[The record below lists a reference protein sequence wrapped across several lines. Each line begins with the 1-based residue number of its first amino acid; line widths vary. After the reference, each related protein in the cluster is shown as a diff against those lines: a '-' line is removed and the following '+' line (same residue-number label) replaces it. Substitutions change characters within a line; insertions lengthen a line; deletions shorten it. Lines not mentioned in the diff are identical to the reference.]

1 MIHRTYPD
9 GQRPQTARRDQPVS
23 TAPAHNAPGDVLL
36 SLQRVLLNVHGGHF
50 SDARV
55 RRHERR
61 NALHTLRGLI
71 QLARHAAER
80 PELAAAWPGI
90 PLAGI
95 SELVGRVEDPLVRA
109 HLVGKMLATTERGVR
124 LGISPRSQL
133 PTRPDLA
140 GALITVLGNL
150 VDNAMDAVLDDRGTD
165 PWIEVTVR
173 QESLSDPG
181 PDSGSAGPVELC
193 VADNGPG
200 VAVELRNRI
209 FTRGFSTKPVSSDQ
223 RRGLGLALVKTIAEE
238 HGGSVAVADRAG
250 GGCLFTVRIPAPT
263 ATPTPR
269 GPSASGRRDGD
280 AP

>member
-9 GQRPQTARRDQPVS
+9 GQRPRTARRDQPVS
-23 TAPAHNAPGDVLL
+23 TAPVRNAPGDALL
-36 SLQRVLLNVHGGHF
+36 SLQRVLLNVHGGHHF

-71 QLARHAAER
+71 QLARHATER
-80 PELAAAWPGI
+80 PELAAEWPGI
-90 PLAGI
+90 PLTAI
-95 SELVGRVEDPLVRA
+95 SELIARVQDPLVRA

-133 PTRPDLA
+133 PDRPDLA

-150 VDNAMDAVLDDRGTD
+150 VDNAMDAVLDGRGND
-165 PWIEVTVR
+165 PWIEVSLR
-173 QESLSDPG
+173 QEPLL
-181 PDSGSAGPVELC
+181 DSRFGGAGAVELA

-223 RRGLGLALVKTIAEE
+223 RRGLGLALVKSIAEE
-238 HGGSVAVADRAG
+238 HGGSVAVADRPG
-250 GGCLFTVRIPAPT
+250 GGGLFTVRIPTPRPT
-263 ATPTPR
+263 ATPGRPA
-269 GPSASGRRDGD
+269 GSGRRDGE
-280 AP
+280 AR